1 MDRVLGLQA
10 LTEFSDYDLSESG
23 CSSNSGVCSSSSG
36 GAGDSGCS
44 VQCGGSDE
52 LDW

>member
-10 LTEFSDYDLSESG
+10 LSEFGESEPVEAG
-23 CSSNSGVCSSSSG
+23 CSGTSNVCSSSSG

-44 VQCGGSDE
+44 VQCGGTEE